1 MLKKIIIDTD
11 PGVEAAAERLPRP
24 GPAGAR

>member
-1 MLKKIIIDTD
+1 MSKKIIIDPA
-11 PGVEAAAERLPRP
+11 PGVEAAAKRLPRP